1 MRDQMT
7 SNRDS
12 GLTAPTRIGPG
23 DLLGDAVQ
31 ILKLVRMKYG
41 NLHEPTCAF
50 VKSSRRKWGRTE
62 PCNCWIVERNQ
73 AIERI
78 MNEYEKLR

>member
-1 MRDQMT
+1 MNTAENVMQGATAVGSMR
-7 SNRDS
+7 
-12 GLTAPTRIGPG
+12 
-23 DLLGDAVQ
+23 LLGDAVE

>member
-1 MRDQMT
+1 MT
-7 SNRDS
+7 DTKTSPAKRNCDGQPS
-12 GLTAPTRIGPG
+12 LAPAT
-23 DLLGDAVQ
+23 LLGDAVE